1 MFPYIYLTLPSYMV
15 MAFIGGFVTLLFLYF
30 RSKKYEIAFDDFLKL
45 FLMAAIGCFFG
56 AKVLF
61 FLTMLAG
68 VFGEVSF
75 WDLPILLAVSG
86 YVFYGGLFG
95 SLAAIKLTLQKI
107 LGKGYKWESL
117 RNFIAPAFPLFHG
130 FGRIGCFMAGC
141 CYGIPLEVPWQVGG
155 IALERLPTQ
164 LIESAY
170 EFFLFAA
177 LICLGYRRKRINLLK
192 IYLIAYA
199 IFRFFIEFY
208 RDDLGRGFW
217 VLFSTSQWISI
228 FILLYYIGIFQSVWR
243 KFVHINEK
251 NESRD

>member
-30 RSKKYEIAFDDFLKL
+30 RSKRYEIVFDDFLKL
-45 FLMAAIGCFFG
+45 FLMAAVGCFIG

-61 FLTMLAG
+61 FLTMLPGAL
-68 VFGEVSF
+68 GEVSF
-75 WDLPILLAVSG
+75 LELPVLLLVSG
-86 YVFYGGLFG
+86 DVFYGGLFG
-95 SLAAIKLTLQKI
+95 SLGAIKFAWQKF
-107 LGKGYKWESL
+107 LGKSYSWEGL

-141 CYGIPLEVPWQVGG
+141 CYGIPLDVPWQIGV

-164 LIESAY
+164 LMESAY
-170 EFFLFAA
+170 EFILFAV
-177 LICLGYRRKRINLLK
+177 LICIGYRWKQVNLLK

-208 RDDLGRGFW
+208 RDDLDRGFW
-217 VLFSTSQWISI
+217 LVLSTSQWISI
-228 FILLYYIGIFQSVWR
+228 FILIYYLGIFQWGMG
-243 KFVHINEK
+243 KLHINEK
-251 NESRD
+251 RNH